1 MYKYRHLYVNH
12 SPKYSHSVTLCHRQG
27 PIISGRGQGAKLR
40 AKHANFFLPQ
50 LLKILPPPLKA
61 SKGTNVFNP
70 SPKNQWRFTISL
82 VPQKISCTPH
92 SFSKG
97 RGRIPRGG
105 ETPKFWGR
113 GRGSNFQDLTY
124 HSWDIFVERFWT
136 WVELWRFNRTWR
148 NTLREYITISKSVLN
163 VAMNHHVKF
172 QVCISKRADLVKD
185 EFRTD

>member
-27 PIISGRGQGAKLR
+27 RIISGRGQGAKLR
-40 AKHANFFLPQ
+40 ASHANFFLPQ

-92 SFSKG
+92 SFSRG

-105 ETPKFWGR
+105 GQLQSLGGGAGGWIFKIWLTVLEISSLKYFEPWL
-113 GRGSNFQDLTY
+113 NFGGLIEPEGT
-124 HSWDIFVERFWT
+124 
-136 WVELWRFNRTWR
+136 LWE
-148 NTLREYITISKSVLN
+148 NTLQ
-163 VAMNHHVKF
+163 F
-172 QVCISKRADLVKD
+172 QKV
-185 EFRTD
+185 F